1 MAGFCACLNGL
12 IVGVSEEFPKD
23 IDSSLKI
30 LNNFSI
36 YWGMFYIDSDHGRLA
51 QTPDALFRKLSFI
64 IQSLEKTLHHIV
76 LRTAKGCHFSHKISP
91 RHSRIKSLEESRN
104 LFYMSDGFREKSF
117 FELNS
122 SHVSD
127 DARDKS
133 LNHDLSL
140 NFACLQ
146 EEINFEGTMKEQ
158 LNNLSIIEKSV
169 IDEAD
174 EFFMFSQEK
183 ITPELADSDEVYE
196 EFDEK
201 KDETPSKMYYV
212 SGSFDVQGEADDL
225 KRISKNVRCY
235 RKSSVPL
242 GPRISLQDKFLE
254 RIPLESMNLAK
265 KVYKNSSARNLE
277 NNEIAEVK
285 GYRELKKN

>member
-12 IVGVSEEFPKD
+12 IVGVSEEFPKA
-23 IDSSLKI
+23 IDCSLKI

-51 QTPDALFRKLSFI
+51 QTPETLFRKLSSTI
-64 IQSLEKTLHHIV
+64 KSLEKTLHHIV
-76 LRTAKGCHFSHKISP
+76 LKTTKGCHFSHKISP
-91 RHSRIKSLEESRN
+91 RHSRIKLLEESN
-104 LFYMSDGFREKSF
+104 HFFYMSDGFREKSF

-127 DARDKS
+127 DVREKS
-133 LNHDLSL
+133 LIHDLSL

-146 EEINFEGTMKEQ
+146 EEINFEGTMKDP
-158 LNNLSIIEKSV
+158 LNNLSIIEKNV
-169 IDEAD
+169 IDEND

-183 ITPELADSDEVYE
+183 ITPELGDLDEVYE

-201 KDETPSKMYYV
+201 KDETPSKMYYM
-212 SGSFDVQGEADDL
+212 SESFDVEDEVDDL
-225 KRISKNVRCY
+225 RKISKNVRRY

-242 GPRISLQDKFLE
+242 GARIRLQDKFLE
-254 RIPLESMNLAK
+254 KVPLEFK
-265 KVYKNSSARNLE
+265 GIEQKVYRNFSARNLE
-277 NNEIAEVK
+277 KEVNYVK
-285 GYRELKKN
+285 GYREIKKF